1 MVHLY
6 QVLDWEVFF
15 TLHMFFTSSQV
26 YLSTILSTPQKYV
39 DQVLSSMDTLIVTSY
54 DYHARMF
61 LNKANF

>member
-15 TLHMFFTSSQV
+15 YHTYVFHILTSLFI
-26 YLSTILSTPQKYV
+26 YNFINTPKNV
-39 DQVLSSMDTLIVTSY
+39 DQVLSSMDTLIVASY

-61 LNKANF
+61 SNKANF